1 MTVPLFLGIL
11 FMLLP
16 FQGVGLIQ
24 FLTQGDTLGYGL
36 FGPSARFAI
45 VIIDQIHLTPVIG

>member
-45 VIIDQIHLTPVIG
+45 VIIDQNHLTPVIG